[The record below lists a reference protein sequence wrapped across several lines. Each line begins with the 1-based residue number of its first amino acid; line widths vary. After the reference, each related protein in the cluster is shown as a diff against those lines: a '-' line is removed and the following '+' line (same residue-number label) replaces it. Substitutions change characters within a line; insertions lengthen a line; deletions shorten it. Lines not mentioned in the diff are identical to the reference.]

1 MNLVV
6 DLCNNCV
13 EGIHL
18 VKNKSSKLQ
27 RLLQVK
33 LAFSLEQ
40 IISLGKLVYL
50 AGCLEADIKIEGVCF
65 SVFKYGTEC
74 IRNVLHDSNSQVNII
89 QSEFLQQI
97 AKLQKKKLNYESFC
111 FSGSGNWFAS
121 TKRYDT
127 EIRK

>member
-1 MNLVV
+1 MSLVV

-40 IISLGKLVYL
+40 IISLGKPVYL
-50 AGCLEADIKIEGVCF
+50 AACLEEDKEIERVCF

-89 QSEFLQQI
+89 QSEFLQQLT
-97 AKLQKKKLNYESFC
+97 KLQWKKI
-111 FSGSGNWFAS
+111 G
-121 TKRYDT
+121 
-127 EIRK
+127 

>member
-1 MNLVV
+1 MKILLGTCMNLVV

-13 EGIHL
+13 EGIRL

-50 AGCLEADIKIEGVCF
+50 AGCLEADVEIEKVCF

-74 IRNVLHDSNSQVNII
+74 IRNVLHDSNLQVNII
-89 QSEFLQQI
+89 QSEFL
-97 AKLQKKKLNYESFC
+97 KHL
-111 FSGSGNWFAS
+111 
-121 TKRYDT
+121 TK
-127 EIRK
+127 

>member
-18 VKNKSSKLQ
+18 VKNRSSKLQ

-50 AGCLEADIKIEGVCF
+50 AGCLEADVEIEKASF

-89 QSEFLQQI
+89 ESEFL
-97 AKLQKKKLNYESFC
+97 
-111 FSGSGNWFAS
+111 
-121 TKRYDT
+121 
-127 EIRK
+127 